1 MPKVHRTHH
10 TRSDSLSVAPY
21 DVKTLFGIDIG
32 PLEMVLHFF
41 PPDFCGV
48 KIRPSWKAS
57 PWVEMPLENC
67 IMDQITSP
75 FMGIHTLEPF
85 LPSPVTYSE

>member
-1 MPKVHRTHH
+1 MPKVYGIHH
-10 TRSDSLSVAPY
+10 TQLDSLSVAPY
-21 DVKTLFGIDIG
+21 DVKTLFGINIG

-48 KIRPSWKAS
+48 KIGPSQKAS
-57 PWVEMPLENC
+57 PVVKIPLEYC
-67 IMDQITSP
+67 LMDQIISQ